1 MSRINITSNP
11 RIPDTVDARAI
22 ESVERAI
29 SQIRKGGIV
38 ILVDD
43 EDRENEGDMVMAA
56 EDVTPQTI
64 TLMANEAKGLICTPM
79 QGEDLDRLA
88 LPMQVGKNTAEHGTA
103 FTVTVDAKYGIT
115 TGISSADRA
124 HTIQLLSNRESV
136 AANFVQPGHVFP
148 LRYEEGGVLVR
159 AGHTEGSVDLVQL
172 AGKHPAAVICE
183 ILNEDGTLARRTQL
197 EEMAEKHEFPIVTIA
212 DVITYR
218 MSHEK
223 LVERAAE
230 ARLPT
235 RYGEFNAVAY
245 KSYVDPSEHIAV
257 YMGKIDDKA
266 PVLVRVESEC
276 LTGHVFGST
285 RCDCGD
291 QVDMAL
297 KQIAEAGRGV
307 LVYMRQEGRGI
318 GLLNKLKAYEL
329 QDQGL
334 DTVEANLRLGFP
346 MDLRRYGVGA
356 QILRDLGV
364 RKFKLL
370 TNNPKKVIG
379 LEGFGLEMVE
389 QLPLEAPINEDNRF
403 YLQTKAKKMGH
414 DLEIGTDPVEPKTNE
429 TAD

>member
-1 MSRINITSNP
+1 MTTNP
-11 RIPDTVDARAI
+11 NIPDKVDPKVFA
-22 ESVERAI
+22 SVERAVEHI
-29 SQIRKGGIV
+29 KRGGIV

-56 EDVTPQTI
+56 EFATPEKI
-64 TLMANEAKGLICTPM
+64 TTFTMEARGLICTPM
-79 QGEDLDRLA
+79 LGENLDRLD
-88 LPMQVGKNTAEHGTA
+88 LPMQVKKNTSEHHTA
-103 FTVTVDAKYGIT
+103 FTVTVDAAYGIT
-115 TGISSADRA
+115 TGISSADRS
-124 HTIQLLSNRESV
+124 HTIQLLASEEST

-148 LRYEEGGVLVR
+148 LRYQDGGVLVR
-159 AGHTEGSVDLVQL
+159 AGHTEGSIDLVTM
-172 AGKHPAAVICE
+172 AGLHPAAVICE
-183 ILNEDGTLARRTQL
+183 ILNEDGTMARRPQL
-197 EEMAEKHEFPIVTIA
+197 EEIAEKHEMPIVSIA
-212 DVITYR
+212 DVIAYR

-235 RYGEFNAVAY
+235 QHGVFKSVAY
-245 KSYVDPSEHIAV
+245 RSPVDTGEHIAV
-257 YMGKIDDKA
+257 YMGEIDDSE
-266 PVLVRVESEC
+266 PVIVRVESEC

-291 QVDMAL
+291 QVNMAL
-297 KQIAEAGRGV
+297 DAIAKEGRGV

-334 DTVEANLRLGFP
+334 DTVEANTRLGFP

-364 RKFKLL
+364 RRFKLL
-370 TNNPKKVIG
+370 TNNPKKVVG

-389 QLPLEAPINEDNRF
+389 QIPLEAPVNDENRF
-403 YLQTKAKKMGH
+403 YLKTKVEKMGH
-414 DLEIGTDPVEPKTNE
+414 NLDIDNTKPTVRSSPK
-429 TAD
+429 

>member
-1 MSRINITSNP
+1 MTINP
-11 RIPDTVDARAI
+11 HIPDTVDVRAI

-29 SQIRKGGIV
+29 EQIKKGGIV
-38 ILVDD
+38 ILIDD

-56 EDVTPQTI
+56 QDATPQNI
-64 TLMANEAKGLICTPM
+64 TLVNMEARGLICTPM
-79 QGEDLDRLA
+79 LGKDLDRLN
-88 LPMQVGKNTAEHGTA
+88 LPMQVRKNTASHGTA
-103 FTVTVDAKYGIT
+103 FTVTVDAKFGIT

-124 HTIQLLSNRESV
+124 HTIQLLSDEESSP
-136 AANFVQPGHVFP
+136 ANFVQPGHVFP

-183 ILNEDGTLARRTQL
+183 ILNEDGTMARRPQL
-197 EEMAEKHEFPIVTIA
+197 EETAEKHDFPIVTIA
-212 DVITYR
+212 DVIAYR

-223 LVERAAE
+223 LVERVAE
-230 ARLPT
+230 TRLPT
-235 RYGEFNAVAY
+235 KHGVFTAVAY
-245 KSYVDPSEHIAV
+245 KSFVDPAEHVAV
-257 YMGKIDDKA
+257 FMGEIDDSK

-291 QVDMAL
+291 QVNMAL
-297 KQIAEAGRGV
+297 KQIAGAGRGV

-356 QILRDLGV
+356 QILKDLGV
-364 RKFKLL
+364 RRFNLL
-370 TNNPKKVIG
+370 TNNPKKVVG
-379 LEGFGLEMVE
+379 LKGFGLQMIE
-389 QLPLEAPINEDNRF
+389 QLPLEAPINDENRF
-403 YLQTKAKKMGH
+403 YMRTKLDKMGH
-414 DLEIGTDPVEPKTNE
+414 DFEMKSDSGSVQVINDGSPE
-429 TAD
+429 

>member
-1 MSRINITSNP
+1 MTINPN
-11 RIPDTVDARAI
+11 IPDKVDPKVFA
-22 ESVERAI
+22 SVERAVEHI
-29 SQIRKGGIV
+29 KRGGIV

-56 EDVTPQTI
+56 EFATPEKI
-64 TLMANEAKGLICTPM
+64 TTFTMEARGLICTPM
-79 QGEDLDRLA
+79 LGENLDRLD
-88 LPMQVGKNTAEHGTA
+88 LPMQVKKNTSEHHTA
-103 FTVTVDAKYGIT
+103 FTVTVDAAYGIT
-115 TGISSADRA
+115 TGISSADRS
-124 HTIQLLSNRESV
+124 HTIQLLASEEST

-148 LRYEEGGVLVR
+148 LRYHDGGVLVR
-159 AGHTEGSVDLVQL
+159 AGHTEGSVDLVKM
-172 AGKHPAAVICE
+172 AGLHPAAVICE
-183 ILNEDGTLARRTQL
+183 ILNEDGTMARRPQL
-197 EEMAEKHEFPIVTIA
+197 EKIAEKHEMPIVSIA
-212 DVITYR
+212 DVIAYR

-235 RYGEFNAVAY
+235 QHGVFKSVAY
-245 KSYVDPSEHIAV
+245 RSPVDTGEHIAV
-257 YMGKIDDKA
+257 YMGEIDDSE
-266 PVLVRVESEC
+266 PVMVRVESEC

-291 QVDMAL
+291 QVNMAL
-297 KQIAEAGRGV
+297 DAIAKEGRGV

-334 DTVEANLRLGFP
+334 DTVEANTRLGFP

-364 RKFKLL
+364 RRFKLL
-370 TNNPKKVIG
+370 TNNPKKVVG

-389 QLPLEAPINEDNRF
+389 QIPLEAPVNEENRF
-403 YLQTKAKKMGH
+403 YLKTKVEKMGH
-414 DLEIGTDPVEPKTNE
+414 DLNIDNSKPTVRSSPK
-429 TAD
+429 

>member
-1 MSRINITSNP
+1 MSPANITSNP
-11 RIPDTVDARAI
+11 HIPDTVDERAI

-29 SQIRKGGIV
+29 AQIKKGGIV

-43 EDRENEGDMVMAA
+43 EDRENEGDMVVAA
-56 EDVTPQTI
+56 EDVTAQTI

-79 QGEDLDRLA
+79 QGADLDRIG
-88 LPMQVGKNTAEHGTA
+88 LPMQVRKNTAEHGTA
-103 FTVTVDAKYGIT
+103 FTVTVDAKFGIT

-124 HTIQLLSNRESV
+124 HTIQLLSNSEST

-172 AGKHPAAVICE
+172 SGKHPSAVICE
-183 ILNEDGTLARRTQL
+183 ILNDDGTLARRPQL

-212 DVITYR
+212 DVIAYR

-223 LVERAAE
+223 LVERGAE

-235 RYGEFNAVAY
+235 QHGVFSAVVY

-257 YMGKIDDKA
+257 YMGEIDESE

-291 QVDMAL
+291 QVNMAL
-297 KQIAEAGRGV
+297 RQIAEAGRGV

-356 QILRDLGV
+356 QILHDLGV
-364 RKFKLL
+364 RRFKLL

-403 YLQTKAKKMGH
+403 YMQTKVEKMGH
-414 DLEIGTDPVEPKTNE
+414 DLDMQSGAVDSDSDGSPK
-429 TAD
+429 

>member
-1 MSRINITSNP
+1 MTINPN
-11 RIPDTVDARAI
+11 IPDKVDPKVFA
-22 ESVERAI
+22 SVERAVEHI
-29 SQIRKGGIV
+29 KRGGIV

-56 EDVTPQTI
+56 EFATPEKI
-64 TLMANEAKGLICTPM
+64 TTFTMEARGLICTPM
-79 QGEDLDRLA
+79 LGENLDRLD
-88 LPMQVGKNTAEHGTA
+88 LPMQVKKNTSEHHTA
-103 FTVTVDAKYGIT
+103 FTVTVDAAYGIT
-115 TGISSADRA
+115 TGISSADRS
-124 HTIQLLSNRESV
+124 HTIQLLASEEST

-148 LRYEEGGVLVR
+148 LRYQDGGVLVR
-159 AGHTEGSVDLVQL
+159 AGHTEGSVDLVKM
-172 AGKHPAAVICE
+172 AGLHPAAVICE
-183 ILNEDGTLARRTQL
+183 ILNEDGTMARRPQL
-197 EEMAEKHEFPIVTIA
+197 EKIAEKHEMPIVSIA
-212 DVITYR
+212 DVIAYR

-235 RYGEFNAVAY
+235 QHGVFKSVAY
-245 KSYVDPSEHIAV
+245 RSPVDTGEHIAV
-257 YMGKIDDKA
+257 YMGEIDDSE
-266 PVLVRVESEC
+266 PVMVRVESEC

-291 QVDMAL
+291 QVNMAL
-297 KQIAEAGRGV
+297 DAIAKEGRGV

-334 DTVEANLRLGFP
+334 DTVEANTRLGFP

-364 RKFKLL
+364 RRFKLL
-370 TNNPKKVIG
+370 TNNPKKVVG

-389 QLPLEAPINEDNRF
+389 QIPLEAPVNEENRF
-403 YLQTKAKKMGH
+403 YLKTKVEKMGH
-414 DLEIGTDPVEPKTNE
+414 DLNIDNSKPTVRSSPK
-429 TAD
+429 

>member
-1 MSRINITSNP
+1 MTINPN
-11 RIPDTVDARAI
+11 IPDKVDPKVFA
-22 ESVERAI
+22 SVERAVEHI
-29 SQIRKGGIV
+29 KRGGIV

-56 EDVTPQTI
+56 EFATPEKI
-64 TLMANEAKGLICTPM
+64 TTFTMEARGLIRTPM
-79 QGEDLDRLA
+79 LGENLDRLD
-88 LPMQVGKNTAEHGTA
+88 LPMQVKKNTSEHHTA
-103 FTVTVDAKYGIT
+103 FTVTVDAAYGIT
-115 TGISSADRA
+115 TGISSADRS
-124 HTIQLLSNRESV
+124 HTIQLLASEEST

-148 LRYEEGGVLVR
+148 LRYQDGGVLVR
-159 AGHTEGSVDLVQL
+159 AGHTEGSVDLVKM
-172 AGKHPAAVICE
+172 AGLHPAAVICE
-183 ILNEDGTLARRTQL
+183 ILNEDGTMARRPQL
-197 EEMAEKHEFPIVTIA
+197 EKIAEKHEMPIVSIA
-212 DVITYR
+212 DVIAYR

-235 RYGEFNAVAY
+235 QHGVFKSVAY
-245 KSYVDPSEHIAV
+245 RSPVDTGEHIAV
-257 YMGKIDDKA
+257 YMGEIDDSE
-266 PVLVRVESEC
+266 PVMVRVESEC

-291 QVDMAL
+291 QVNMAL
-297 KQIAEAGRGV
+297 DAIAKEGRGV

-334 DTVEANLRLGFP
+334 DTVEANTRLGFP

-364 RKFKLL
+364 RRFKLL
-370 TNNPKKVIG
+370 TNNPKKVVG

-389 QLPLEAPINEDNRF
+389 QIPLEAPVNEENRF
-403 YLQTKAKKMGH
+403 YLKTKVEKMGH
-414 DLEIGTDPVEPKTNE
+414 DLNIDNSKPTVRSSPE
-429 TAD
+429 

>member
-1 MSRINITSNP
+1 MTINPN
-11 RIPDTVDARAI
+11 IPDKVDPKVFA
-22 ESVERAI
+22 SVERAVEHI
-29 SQIRKGGIV
+29 KRGGIV

-56 EDVTPQTI
+56 EVATPEKI
-64 TLMANEAKGLICTPM
+64 TTFTMEARGLICTPM
-79 QGEDLDRLA
+79 LGENLDRLD
-88 LPMQVGKNTAEHGTA
+88 LPMQVKKNTSEHHTA
-103 FTVTVDAKYGIT
+103 FTVTVDAAYGIT
-115 TGISSADRA
+115 TGISSADRS
-124 HTIQLLSNRESV
+124 HTIQLLASEEST

-148 LRYEEGGVLVR
+148 LRYQDGGVLVR
-159 AGHTEGSVDLVQL
+159 AGHTEGSVDLVKM
-172 AGKHPAAVICE
+172 AGLHPAAVICE
-183 ILNEDGTLARRTQL
+183 ILNEDGTMARRPQL
-197 EEMAEKHEFPIVTIA
+197 EKIAEKHEMPIVSIA
-212 DVITYR
+212 DVIAYR

-235 RYGEFNAVAY
+235 QHGVFKSVAY
-245 KSYVDPSEHIAV
+245 RSPVDTGEHIAV
-257 YMGKIDDKA
+257 YMGEIDDSE
-266 PVLVRVESEC
+266 PVMVRVESEC

-291 QVDMAL
+291 QVNMAL
-297 KQIAEAGRGV
+297 DAIAKEGRGV

-334 DTVEANLRLGFP
+334 DTVEANTRLGFP

-364 RKFKLL
+364 RRFKLL
-370 TNNPKKVIG
+370 TNNPKKVVG

-389 QLPLEAPINEDNRF
+389 QIPLEAPVNDENRF
-403 YLQTKAKKMGH
+403 YLKTKVEKMGH
-414 DLEIGTDPVEPKTNE
+414 DLNIDNSKPTVRSSPE
-429 TAD
+429 

>member
-1 MSRINITSNP
+1 MAINP
-11 RIPDTVDARAI
+11 HIPDTVDDRAI

-29 SQIRKGGIV
+29 DQIKHGGVV

-56 EDVTPQTI
+56 QDATPKSI
-64 TLMANEAKGLICTPM
+64 TLMNMEARGLICTPM
-79 QGEDLDRLA
+79 LGEDLDRLN
-88 LPMQVGKNTAEHGTA
+88 LPMQVRKNTAEHRTA
-103 FTVTVDAKYGIT
+103 FTVTVDAKFGIT
-115 TGISSADRA
+115 TGISAADRA
-124 HTIQLLSNRESV
+124 HPIRLLSDEEST

-148 LRYEEGGVLVR
+148 LRYEKGGVLVR
-159 AGHTEGSVDLVQL
+159 AGHTEGSVDLVRL

-183 ILNEDGTLARRTQL
+183 ILNDDGTMARRPQL
-197 EEMAEKHEFPIVTIA
+197 EETAKKHDFPLVTLADGIA
-212 DVITYR
+212 YR

-223 LVERAAE
+223 LVERVAE

-235 RYGEFNAVAY
+235 EHGVFTTVAY
-245 KSYVDPSEHIAV
+245 RSFVDPAEHIAV
-257 YMGKIDDKA
+257 YMGEIDDSE
-266 PVLVRVESEC
+266 PVIVRVESEC

-291 QVDMAL
+291 QVNMAL
-297 KQIAEAGRGV
+297 KIIADRGRGV

-364 RKFKLL
+364 RRFNLL
-370 TNNPKKVIG
+370 TNNPKKVVG

-389 QLPLEAPINEDNRF
+389 QLPLIAPINDENRF
-403 YLQTKAKKMGH
+403 YMKTKVEKMGH
-414 DLEIGTDPVEPKTNE
+414 DLAIDLDSSQDNG
-429 TAD
+429 ASS

>member
-1 MSRINITSNP
+1 MTINPN
-11 RIPDTVDARAI
+11 IPDKVDPKVFA
-22 ESVERAI
+22 SVERAVEHI
-29 SQIRKGGIV
+29 KRGGIV

-56 EDVTPQTI
+56 EFATPEKI
-64 TLMANEAKGLICTPM
+64 TTFTMEARGLICTPM
-79 QGEDLDRLA
+79 LGENLDRLD
-88 LPMQVGKNTAEHGTA
+88 LPMQVKKNTSEHHTA
-103 FTVTVDAKYGIT
+103 FTVTVDAAYGIT
-115 TGISSADRA
+115 TGISSADRS
-124 HTIQLLSNRESV
+124 HTIQLLASEESN

-148 LRYEEGGVLVR
+148 LRYQDGGVLVR
-159 AGHTEGSVDLVQL
+159 AGHTEGSVDLVKM
-172 AGKHPAAVICE
+172 AGLHPAAVICE
-183 ILNEDGTLARRTQL
+183 ILNEDGTMARRPQL
-197 EEMAEKHEFPIVTIA
+197 EKIAEKHEMPIVSIA
-212 DVITYR
+212 DVIAYR

-235 RYGEFNAVAY
+235 QHGVFKSVAY
-245 KSYVDPSEHIAV
+245 RSPVDTGEHIAV
-257 YMGKIDDKA
+257 YMGEIDDSE
-266 PVLVRVESEC
+266 PVMVRVESEC

-291 QVDMAL
+291 QVNMAL
-297 KQIAEAGRGV
+297 DAIAKEGRGV

-334 DTVEANLRLGFP
+334 DTVEANTRLGFP

-364 RKFKLL
+364 RRFKLL
-370 TNNPKKVIG
+370 TNNPKKVVG

-389 QLPLEAPINEDNRF
+389 QIPLEAPVNEENRF
-403 YLQTKAKKMGH
+403 YLKTKVEKMGH
-414 DLEIGTDPVEPKTNE
+414 DLNIDNSKPTVRSSPE
-429 TAD
+429 

>member
-1 MSRINITSNP
+1 MTINP
-11 RIPDTVDARAI
+11 HIPDTVDVRAI

-29 SQIRKGGIV
+29 EQIKKGGIV
-38 ILVDD
+38 ILIDD

-56 EDVTPQTI
+56 QDATAQNI
-64 TLMANEAKGLICTPM
+64 TLVNMEARGLICTPM
-79 QGEDLDRLA
+79 LGKDLDRLN
-88 LPMQVGKNTAEHGTA
+88 LPMQVRKNTASHGTA
-103 FTVTVDAKYGIT
+103 FTVTVDAKFGIT

-124 HTIQLLSNRESV
+124 HTIQLLADEESSP
-136 AANFVQPGHVFP
+136 ANFVQPGHVFP

-183 ILNEDGTLARRTQL
+183 ILNEDGTMARRTQL
-197 EEMAEKHEFPIVTIA
+197 EETAEKLAFPIVTIA
-212 DVITYR
+212 DVIAYR

-223 LVERAAE
+223 LVERVAE

-235 RYGEFNAVAY
+235 EHGVFTAVAY
-245 KSYVDPSEHIAV
+245 KSIVDPAEHVALF
-257 YMGKIDDKA
+257 MGEIDDSE

-291 QVDMAL
+291 QVNMAL
-297 KQIAEAGRGV
+297 KQIAGAGRGV

-356 QILRDLGV
+356 QILKDLGV
-364 RKFKLL
+364 RRFDLL
-370 TNNPKKVIG
+370 TNNPKKVVG
-379 LEGFGLEMVE
+379 LEGFGLQMIE
-389 QLPLEAPINEDNRF
+389 QLPLEAPINDENRF
-403 YLQTKAKKMGH
+403 YMRTKLDKMGH
-414 DLEIGTDPVEPKTNE
+414 DFEMKSDLGSGQANNDGSPE
-429 TAD
+429 

>member
-1 MSRINITSNP
+1 MTINP
-11 RIPDTVDARAI
+11 HIPDSVESRAI
-22 ESVERAI
+22 ESVERALE
-29 SQIRKGGIV
+29 QIKKGGIV

-56 EDVTPQTI
+56 QDATPQNI
-64 TLMANEAKGLICTPM
+64 TVMANEARGLICTPM
-79 QGEDLDRLA
+79 IGDDLDRLG
-88 LPMQVGKNTAEHGTA
+88 LPMQVKNNTAEHGTA
-103 FTVTVDAKYGIT
+103 FTVTVDSKFGIT

-124 HTIQLLSNRESV
+124 HTIQLLADLESS

-159 AGHTEGSVDLVQL
+159 AGHTEGSVDLVRL

-183 ILNEDGTLARRTQL
+183 ILNDDGTMARRPQL
-197 EEMAEKHEFPIVTIA
+197 ETIAHKHDFPIVTIS
-212 DVITYR
+212 DVIAYR

-223 LVERAAE
+223 LVERGAE

-235 RYGEFNAVAY
+235 AHGVFKAIAY
-245 KSYVDPSEHIAV
+245 KSFVDPSEHIAM
-257 YMGKIDDKA
+257 YMGEIDDSE

-291 QVDMAL
+291 QVNMAL
-297 KQIAEAGRGV
+297 KLIANEGRGI

-356 QILRDLGV
+356 QILNDLGV
-364 RKFKLL
+364 RRFKLL

-379 LEGFGLEMVE
+379 LEGFGLQMVE
-389 QLPLEAPINEDNRF
+389 QLPLEAPINDENRF
-403 YLQTKAKKMGH
+403 YMQTKVDKMGH
-414 DLEIGTDPVEPKTNE
+414 DLEVDPSDSIGNNSSDKAKN
-429 TAD
+429 

>member
-1 MSRINITSNP
+1 MAINP
-11 RIPDTVDARAI
+11 HIPDTVDDRAI

-29 SQIRKGGIV
+29 DQIKHGGVV

-56 EDVTPQTI
+56 QDATPKSI
-64 TLMANEAKGLICTPM
+64 TLMNMEARGLICTPM
-79 QGEDLDRLA
+79 LGEDLDRLN
-88 LPMQVGKNTAEHGTA
+88 LPMQVRKNTAEHRTA
-103 FTVTVDAKYGIT
+103 FTVTVDAKFGIT

-124 HTIQLLSNRESV
+124 HTIRLLSDEEST

-148 LRYEEGGVLVR
+148 LRYEKGGVLVR
-159 AGHTEGSVDLVQL
+159 AGHTEGSVDLVRL

-183 ILNEDGTLARRTQL
+183 ILNDDGTMARRPQL
-197 EEMAEKHEFPIVTIA
+197 EETAKKHDFPIVTIA
-212 DVITYR
+212 DVIAYR

-223 LVERAAE
+223 LVERVAE

-235 RYGEFNAVAY
+235 EHGVFTTVAY
-245 KSYVDPSEHIAV
+245 RSFVDPAEHIAV
-257 YMGKIDDKA
+257 YMGEIDDSE
-266 PVLVRVESEC
+266 PVIVRVESEC

-291 QVDMAL
+291 QVNMAL
-297 KQIAEAGRGV
+297 KIIADRGRGV

-364 RKFKLL
+364 RRFNLL
-370 TNNPKKVIG
+370 TNNPKKVVG

-389 QLPLEAPINEDNRF
+389 QLPLIAPINDENRF
-403 YLQTKAKKMGH
+403 YMKTKVEKMGH
-414 DLEIGTDPVEPKTNE
+414 DLAIDLDSSQDNG
-429 TAD
+429 ASS

>member
-1 MSRINITSNP
+1 MTINP
-11 RIPDTVDARAI
+11 HIPDTVESRAI

-29 SQIRKGGIV
+29 EQIKAGGIV

-56 EDVTPQTI
+56 QDATPQSV
-64 TLMANEAKGLICTPM
+64 TLMNMEARGLICTPM
-79 QGEDLDRLA
+79 LGSDLDRLN
-88 LPMQVGKNTAEHGTA
+88 LPMQVIKNTAEHGTA
-103 FTVTVDAKYGIT
+103 FTVTVDAKFGIT

-124 HTIQLLSNRESV
+124 HTIQLLASEESTP
-136 AANFVQPGHVFP
+136 ANFVQPGHVFP
-148 LRYEEGGVLVR
+148 LRYQDGGVLVR
-159 AGHTEGSVDLVQL
+159 AGHTEGSVDLVSL

-183 ILNEDGTLARRTQL
+183 ILNEDGTMARRPQL
-197 EEMAEKHEFPIVTIA
+197 EETAKKHNFPIVAIS
-212 DVITYR
+212 DVIAYR

-223 LVERAAE
+223 LVERMAE

-235 RYGEFNAVAY
+235 EHGVFTAVAY
-245 KSYVDPSEHIAV
+245 KSFVDPAEHVALF
-257 YMGKIDDKA
+257 MGKIDDSE

-276 LTGHVFGST
+276 LTGHVFRST

-291 QVDMAL
+291 QVNMAL
-297 KQIAEAGRGV
+297 KKIAEAGRGV

-356 QILRDLGV
+356 QILNDLGV
-364 RKFKLL
+364 RRFNLL
-370 TNNPKKVIG
+370 TNNPKKVVG
-379 LEGFGLEMVE
+379 LEGFGLEMIE
-389 QLPLEAPINEDNRF
+389 QLPLEAPINDENRF
-403 YLQTKAKKMGH
+403 YMQTKLDKMGH
-414 DLEIGTDPVEPKTNE
+414 DFEMDPG
-429 TAD
+429 ASSDGSSD

>member
-1 MSRINITSNP
+1 MTINP
-11 RIPDTVDARAI
+11 HIPDTVDPRAI

-29 SQIRKGGIV
+29 AQIKNGGIV
-38 ILVDD
+38 IMVDD

-56 EDVTPQTI
+56 QDITPKTV
-64 TLMANEAKGLICTPM
+64 TLMANEARGLICTPM
-79 QGEDLDRLA
+79 VGVDLDRLG
-88 LPMQVGKNTAEHGTA
+88 LPMQVRKNTAEHGTA
-103 FTVTVDAKYGIT
+103 FTVTVDAKFGIT

-124 HTIQLLSNRESV
+124 HTIQLLSSEESTS
-136 AANFVQPGHVFP
+136 ANFVQPGHVFP

-159 AGHTEGSVDLVQL
+159 AGHTEGSVDLVKL
-172 AGKHPAAVICE
+172 AGKHPSAVICE
-183 ILNEDGTLARRTQL
+183 ILNEDGTMSRRSQL
-197 EEMAEKHEFPIVTIA
+197 DKTAEKLNLPIVAIA
-212 DVITYR
+212 DIIAYR

-223 LVERAAE
+223 LVERGAE

-235 RYGEFNAVAY
+235 EHGVFTAVAY
-245 KSYVDPSEHIAV
+245 KSFVDPSEHIAV
-257 YMGKIDDKA
+257 FMGEIDDSE

-276 LTGHVFGST
+276 LTGHVFSST

-291 QVDMAL
+291 QVNMAL
-297 KQIAEAGRGV
+297 KRIADEGRGV

-356 QILRDLGV
+356 QILKDLGV
-364 RKFKLL
+364 RRFNLL

-389 QLPLEAPINEDNRF
+389 QLPLEAPINEENRF
-403 YLQTKAKKMGH
+403 YMQTKVDKMGH
-414 DLEIGTDPVEPKTNE
+414 DLETSPSESLRESYDGE
-429 TAD
+429 ASR